1 MRGSNR
7 EIYLEDECTGDVRE
21 AGESCRSISSV
32 YLGTYISSIRFRI
45 RISASVFVLVSPV
58 KWSSYSRNRKGAATL
73 FSRKYK
79 PLGLGRVRRRT
90 KTYQRFSF
98 SFISDTIPVTV
109 VSSTAASSPDSTF
122 EPFNAPSYSGFLS
135 FFDIAVR
142 VT

>member
-45 RISASVFVLVSPV
+45 RIFASVFVLVSSV
-58 KWSSYSRNRKGAATL
+58 KWSSSSRNRKGAATL

-79 PLGLGRVRRRT
+79 PHGRVKRRT
-90 KTYQRFSF
+90 KMYQRFSF
-98 SFISDTIPVTV
+98 SFVSDIML
-109 VSSTAASSPDSTF
+109 VSSTAISSPTRRSNLLTRKLTQDF
-122 EPFNAPSYSGFLS
+122 
-135 FFDIAVR
+135 
-142 VT
+142 